1 VRRFEHFS
9 SFRFEIVKRKIG
21 GALMLKSKRTKIILC
36 LTFAFIFPLSYTYS
50 CYDII
55 SEADFN
61 FKGQKFEA
69 GDMNDLFL
77 EKQKVLDFA
86 PIASSRILT
95 SELNAFEHFLKQFSY
110 ASSQFSPFA
119 DLLPILR
126 C

>member
-1 VRRFEHFS
+1 LTRFEYSS
-9 SFRFEIVKRKIG
+9 SFRLEIEKREIG
-21 GALMLKSKRTKIILC
+21 RTLMLNSKRTKIILC

-69 GDMNDLFL
+69 GDINDLFL

-95 SELNAFEHFLKQFSY
+95 SELNAFEKFLKQFRN
-110 ASSQFSPFA
+110 ASSQFSLFA

>member
-1 VRRFEHFS
+1 
-9 SFRFEIVKRKIG
+9 
-21 GALMLKSKRTKIILC
+21 LKSKRTKIILC
-36 LTFAFIFPLSYTYS
+36 LTLSFIFPLSYAYS

-69 GDMNDLFL
+69 GDVDDLFI

-95 SELNAFEHFLKQFSY
+95 SELNAFEKFLKQFRN

>member
-1 VRRFEHFS
+1 
-9 SFRFEIVKRKIG
+9 
-21 GALMLKSKRTKIILC
+21 MLKSKRTKIILC
-36 LTFAFIFPLSYTYS
+36 LTFAFIFPLSYAYS

-69 GDMNDLFL
+69 GDINDLFL

-86 PIASSRILT
+86 PIASSRIFT
-95 SELNAFEHFLKQFSY
+95 SELNAFEQFLKQFRN
-110 ASSQFSPFA
+110 ASSQFPPFD
-119 DLLPILR
+119 DLFTILR